1 MKLATAAAIVTLFLS
16 FTHVLGQQR
25 TDSFESLTPKKPIV
39 CFSAIGDANT
49 YVPPPASYLAW
60 RKNQSARTKTA
71 TIVVTYDGFS
81 QAAKDA
87 FQAAVDIWE
96 TLIVSEV
103 PIRILASWRSLE
115 TNVLGSASP
124 ATYYRNFDGAQKVG
138 VWYPAA
144 LAEKISRQELNP
156 STEPDIVAS
165 FNSDNSSWSFNTQ
178 GNTVPGTY
186 DMVSVVL
193 HEIGHGLGITHSY
206 AVAGTNGQIQNF
218 FGGNPV
224 IFEAFIENG
233 TPTNLVTGFS
243 SPSIELGNQII
254 GESLYLNSPLVLAKN
269 NNLRGQVYAPPAYS
283 PGSSIAHLDETSY
296 PKGDIN
302 SLMTPSFNSA
312 EAIHNPGPIIL
323 SVLKDMGWNDV
334 FVKHTPLPSTEDL
347 SNDYNVLCQIKSDTA
362 YDASSFKMFYTL
374 DGTTFISK
382 PMTPTVNP
390 NEFQA
395 AIPKTGATAT
405 YGYYLSVTD
414 NAQRTFVNPGK
425 KYVQGKSTID
435 QSLFIFT
442 AGPDSEPPHITHS
455 PKGFIQNTET
465 QLKLNAIVLDNIS
478 IKEVE
483 VEYFLNDIAQTSL
496 AMTNTKDS
504 TYSAAISLAGLLQ
517 GDEIKYRLKATDNA
531 LAQNATYAPSASGYY
546 VVNVVSLAS
555 VQNSYSNNFNVSTG
569 DFFGDAEFSIT
580 TPSGFND
587 GAIQSVHPY
596 PNGSGANFESNFVYQ
611 LRVPIKLKSTDAT
624 LKFDE
629 IVLAEPS
636 DVGSVFGSSTFY
648 DYAIVEGS
656 KDGGVNWKPF
666 ADGFD
671 ARSKPTWLT
680 KWNSSSDNETQPNS
694 TAVGDPSLFINH
706 AIDMLANKNFAS
718 GDEVVIRFRLFA
730 DQLVHGW
737 GWAIDNLKIQIDDK
751 PPTILH
757 NHTDFL
763 VSSAST
769 LSITTKATDASGL
782 KDLSV
787 EYSVNNGALTSA
799 PQIVTVGVDQ
809 YTLDLALSGLVA
821 GDEIQYRIKATD
833 LGNNVAL
840 LPSMGFFR
848 VPLLNFAA
856 TIPSYV
862 SDFNSTNTDF
872 VGNFFSITK
881 PTGFSN
887 AAIHSAHPYANG
899 FGLDNISNFQLML
912 KKPLVVD
919 AGNPLISFDEIV
931 ITEFSG
937 TTVKDFVVVEG
948 SKDNGITWQSL
959 GDPHAANFNQ
969 DWAFAFTSKLDGN
982 PALFKTRQIDII
994 KTGKFVA
1001 GDAVLI
1007 RFRLSADAATNGW
1020 GLAIDNVSIQGP
1032 ITGFENTSQ
1041 DSFQVYPNP
1050 VSSEY
1055 FSINLPAKFEG
1066 ATISVINLQGQS
1078 VVNKIYQPGEEGQKI
1093 FIGNV
1098 ASGMYLVRVSSGAGV
1113 LVSKIVVKR

>member
-1 MKLATAAAIVTLFLS
+1 MKLATAAGVSFLFLS
-16 FTHVLGQQR
+16 FSHVVGQQR
-25 TDSFESLTPKKPIV
+25 TGSFESLTPKKPIV

-49 YVPPPASYLAW
+49 YVPPPANYLAW
-60 RKNQSARTKTA
+60 RKNQTARTKTA
-71 TIVVTYDGFS
+71 TIVVAYDGFS

-103 PIRILASWRSLE
+103 PIHISASWRSLE

-124 ATYYRNFDGAQKVG
+124 ATYYRNFNGAQKVG
-138 VWYPAA
+138 VWYPAS
-144 LAEKISRQELNP
+144 LAEKISRQELN
-156 STEPDIVAS
+156 SSNEPDIVAS
-165 FNSDNSSWSFNTQ
+165 FNSDNSSWNFNTQ
-178 GNTVPGTY
+178 GNTLPGTY

-206 AVAGTNGQIQNF
+206 ALAGTNGQIQDF

-243 SPSIELGNQII
+243 SPSVDLGNQII

-269 NNLRGQVYAPPAYS
+269 NNLKGLVYAPPAYS
-283 PGSSIAHLDETSY
+283 PGSSIAHLDEASY

-334 FVKHTPLPSTEDL
+334 FIKHTPLPSTEDL
-347 SNDYNVLCQIKSDTA
+347 STDYNVLCQLKSDTA
-362 YDASSFKMFYTL
+362 YDASSFKLFYTS
-374 DGTTFISK
+374 DGTNFLSK
-382 PMTPTVNP
+382 QMTPTANP

-395 AIPKTGATAT
+395 FIPKTGATVT

-465 QLKLNAIVLDNIS
+465 QLKLDAIVLDNIS
-478 IKEVE
+478 VKEVE
-483 VEYFLNDIAQTSL
+483 VEYLLNDIAQTSL
-496 AMTNTKDS
+496 VMMNTKDS

-517 GDEIKYRLKATDNA
+517 GDKIKYRLKATDNA
-531 LAQNATYAPSASGYY
+531 VAQNATFAPSNDYY
-546 VVNVVSLAS
+546 AVNVVSLAS
-555 VQNSYSNNFNVSTG
+555 VQNSYSNNFNVSTS

-587 GAIQSVHPY
+587 GAIHTVHPY
-596 PNGSGANFESNFVYQ
+596 PNGSGANFESNFAYQ
-611 LRVPIKLKSTDAT
+611 LRVPVKLKSTDAT

-636 DVGSVFGSSTFY
+636 DAGSVFGSSTFY

-656 KDGGVNWKPF
+656 KDGGVTWKPF

-706 AIDMLANKNFAS
+706 SIDMLANKNFAA

-763 VSSAST
+763 ISSAST
-769 LSITTKATDASGL
+769 FNITTKATDASGL

-787 EYSVNNGALTSA
+787 EYSVNNGALTSV

-809 YTLDLALSGLVA
+809 YALDLALSGLVA
-821 GDEIQYRIKATD
+821 GDEIQYRIQATD
-833 LGNNVAL
+833 QGNNVAL
-840 LPSMGFFR
+840 LPATGFFK

-862 SDFNSTNTDF
+862 SDFNATNTDF

-899 FGLDNISNFQLML
+899 FGLDNISNFQFML

-919 AGNPLISFDEIV
+919 ASNPLISFDEIV

-948 SKDNGITWQSL
+948 SKDNGVTWQSL

-982 PALFKTRQIDII
+982 PALFKTRKIDII
-994 KTGKFVA
+994 KTGKFIA

-1007 RFRLSADAATNGW
+1007 RFRLLADAATNGW
-1020 GLAIDNVSIQGP
+1020 GWAIDNLSIQGP
-1032 ITGFENTSQ
+1032 VTGIENTS
-1041 DSFQVYPNP
+1041 SLFQLYPNP
-1050 VSSEY
+1050 VSSDY
-1055 FSINLPAKFEG
+1055 FMISFPSQFEG
-1066 ATISVINLQGQS
+1066 AVISIFNLQGQS
-1078 VVNKIYQPGEEGQKI
+1078 VANTVYHDYDGIQKI

-1098 ASGMYLVRVSSGAGV
+1098 ADGMYVVRVNSGAGV
-1113 LVSKIVVKR
+1113 LMKKVLVKR